1 MRDSFKGGGGSDSF
15 MALLKAARAQNFS
28 DDLSVSARA
37 MKFNDTFSK
46 FQAIKDVFGEYSRT
60 AKSRA
65 SLNSTFRKY
74 QHSGD

>member
-15 MALLKAARAQNFS
+15 MALLKAAQAQNS
-28 DDLSVSARA
+28 SDLSVSARA

-46 FQAIKDVFGEYSRT
+46 FQAIKDVFGEFSDSKCPAT
-60 AKSRA
+60 
-65 SLNSTFRKY
+65 LNYTCRKY